1 MGKSR
6 KDRTLGDVLAVI
18 RKYDISPNSDAHSIR
33 LAFEELGPTFVKL
46 GQLLAAQSDVF
57 PTELYEELMSVRDEV
72 DPMTMEEIDS
82 ILLEA
87 YGKPKEEVFSYFD
100 EEAHGSASIS
110 QVHRATLISGEDVAV
125 KIQRTGAIEN
135 MQEDIAFIRS
145 AAKKIPLFRKNS
157 LVSIDEII
165 DELSEIAQSELDFT
179 HEAANLIRFHEL
191 NEDMKYVS
199 CPMVYQEYTTDK
211 VLVMEYIKG
220 IKLSNKK
227 VLEERGYDINEIGR
241 KYIRSFLKQVFEDGF
256 FQAEPQQGN
265 LKIRGG
271 EIVWYD
277 LGLMGEFTERNRNS
291 FSDLVESFVTADAAK
306 GFDAY
311 MKMCTFPKKLDKEA
325 LFKDISIIV
334 ETISSAEFE
343 KLDMNQEMRE
353 LMRLAKKYDGRF
365 DRTHTM
371 VVRGLDTVKSTVEE
385 VFPEVDFFTEV
396 KDYAVKLKISEFR
409 NKNKDKGVELLR
421 KRAKLE
427 KITAIPENL
436 ADMVESYSKGLA
448 PVKLEMGVPDKTQP
462 FIMDIVRMLVES
474 LIIVA
479 LLVSS
484 SIIVLSGMKPL
495 VWGIPVLGFIGYSVS
510 ILMILVNVVKRILRR

>member
-1 MGKSR
+1 
-6 KDRTLGDVLAVI
+6 
-18 RKYDISPNSDAHSIR
+18 
-33 LAFEELGPTFVKL
+33 
-46 GQLLAAQSDVF
+46 
-57 PTELYEELMSVRDEV
+57 
-72 DPMTMEEIDS
+72 
-82 ILLEA
+82 
-87 YGKPKEEVFSYFD
+87 
-100 EEAHGSASIS
+100 
-110 QVHRATLISGEDVAV
+110 
-125 KIQRTGAIEN
+125 

-334 ETISSAEFE
+334 ETISPAEFE
-343 KLDMNQEMRE
+343 KLDMNQ
-353 LMRLAKKYDGRF
+353 
-365 DRTHTM
+365 DR
-371 VVRGLDTVKSTVEE
+371 KSTRLNSSH
-385 VFPEVDFFTEV
+385 PTT
-396 KDYAVKLKISEFR
+396 S
-409 NKNKDKGVELLR
+409 
-421 KRAKLE
+421 
-427 KITAIPENL
+427 
-436 ADMVESYSKGLA
+436 
-448 PVKLEMGVPDKTQP
+448 
-462 FIMDIVRMLVES
+462 RMP
-474 LIIVA
+474 
-479 LLVSS
+479 SS
-484 SIIVLSGMKPL
+484 A
-495 VWGIPVLGFIGYSVS
+495 
-510 ILMILVNVVKRILRR
+510 